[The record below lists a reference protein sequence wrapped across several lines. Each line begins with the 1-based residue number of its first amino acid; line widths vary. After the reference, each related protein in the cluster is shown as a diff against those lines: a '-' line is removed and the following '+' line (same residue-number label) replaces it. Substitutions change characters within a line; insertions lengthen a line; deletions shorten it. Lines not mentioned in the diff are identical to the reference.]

1 MLDHAKEKHRMKKKP
16 YKRIVTVFFA
26 LMVLFCFVSGKEA
39 HAYSQHEREKT
50 VRVGWYQS
58 DMFQEGTADDQIKK
72 GYCYDYLQKV
82 SGYTNWKYEYVR
94 VGGRE
99 IL

>member
-26 LMVLFCFVSGKEA
+26 L
-39 HAYSQHEREKT
+39 
-50 VRVGWYQS
+50 
-58 DMFQEGTADDQIKK
+58 DQIKK

-82 SGYTNWKYEYVR
+82 SDYTNWKYEYVR